1 MVYCSPEAGDKHNC
15 RASFTI
21 VFDREKNLDRR
32 DFIKLMSA
40 MGAATVCGRAQG
52 SMGAAAESPTGY
64 KPGRIEN
71 EYSLLL
77 PGEAELLKNPP
88 QVQSFHGDGVIAITD
103 GKQQQTAIGGLV
115 NGWVLL
121 ASLDINGVQT
131 AVFERHVTHRGA
143 IAYVTERGGTIALIP
158 KGIGQLDKIRPR
170 PTNTSKVKLERPVR
184 MTPGPDVAGEYLLRS
199 SEDPCYENVAAL
211 GKEYIGWTLVS
222 SDGAGPMRSV
232 YLEADGTSRQ
242 PKPNSQASWAP
253 DLEGSLFNPV
263 NYFPFSAPEYYEYVP
278 GYSKRTLLG
287 GYLPVANI
295 GVWNPEYNL
304 GYEVMMLL
312 PPAEDRSPVARIRV
326 LLLQDESGGHHGQT
340 RAVTGADGRTY
351 AVHYWNTTAD
361 TFYRDLAGVWNH
373 WKNLYEEVMP
383 VEIPDQWLLD
393 AARAGITLSRCSYRG
408 FDPTYQIGEGAY
420 TKIPERSHALF
431 PVAHYEFIWAQQLW
445 GLADDARPYM
455 QHYLDHYILPD
466 GNFTYNTQDQ
476 VEAPLNVGI
485 FLMNAARDYWYTHD
499 ITGFER
505 QRPILEKMLSYVLK
519 RYEYGKTRFEKSDR
533 RYGLIWGSPEA
544 DLGDPGND
552 YPDSHPLYYQNAACV
567 WRGIEQ
573 YARVLQAVGN
583 VNNDATIA
591 GASETYAAI
600 ASEMRGNIQRSIEAT
615 IAASTPE
622 MRAAG
627 IIPFEPNDILRK
639 PTDLSSYENHRFM
652 MDWFLADWGVPAYD
666 EGHFKHRE
674 LAGQQ
679 ICGLNTDGDV
689 PRTSNFM
696 EHGTLAARIR
706 MEDYRPFLLT
716 LYALVCYASDSG
728 NRYAP
733 EDAYIP
739 GSYPGE
745 QSPYGWSAV
754 INSTLQPTLGLRW
767 LLCYEENDRDICH
780 LQKAVPSHW
789 FRKGERISVQKCP
802 TRFGHISWT
811 TEATSDSSW
820 AVSITC
826 QDGFSG
832 DIHLH
837 IHPSNGDKITSASVG
852 NITGNNVL
860 AIPGSTWANQ
870 TSITI
875 TVQS

>member
-1 MVYCSPEAGDKHNC
+1 M
-15 RASFTI
+15 
-21 VFDREKNLDRR
+21 DRR

-52 SMGAAAESPTGY
+52 STGAVESPLGY

-77 PGEAELLKNPP
+77 PGEAELLKSPP
-88 QVQSFHGDGVIAITD
+88 QVQSFNGDGVIATIHD
-103 GKQQQTAIGGLV
+103 KQQQVAIGGLV
-115 NGWVLL
+115 NGWALIS
-121 ASLDINGVQT
+121 SLDINGVQT

-143 IAYVTERGGTIALIP
+143 IAFVTERGGTIALIP

-170 PTNTSKVKLERPVR
+170 PTTTPQVKLERPLR
-184 MTPGPDVAGEYLLRS
+184 MTPGPDITGEYLLRS

-211 GKEYIGWTLVS
+211 GAEYIGWTLVS
-222 SDGAGPMRSV
+222 SDGAGPMRSI

-242 PKPNSQASWAP
+242 AKPNSQTSWAP
-253 DLEGSLFNPV
+253 DLEGSLFDPV
-263 NYFPFSAPEYYEYVP
+263 NYFPFSTPECYEYVP

-287 GYLPVANI
+287 GYLPVADI
-295 GVWNPEYNL
+295 GVWNPKYNL

-312 PPAEDRSPVARIRV
+312 PPAEERPPIARIRV
-326 LLLQDESGGHHGQT
+326 LLPQEESTGHHGQT
-340 RAVTGADGRTY
+340 RIITDTDGRVY
-351 AVHYWNTTAD
+351 AEHYWNTSAD
-361 TFYRDLAGVWNH
+361 NFYRDLAGVWNH

-383 VEIPDQWLLD
+383 VEIPDPWLLD

-431 PVAHYEFIWAQQLW
+431 PVAHYEFVWAQQLW
-445 GLADDARPYM
+445 GLTNDARPYM

-476 VEAPLNVGI
+476 VEGPLNVGI
-485 FLMNAARDYWYTHD
+485 FLMNAARDYWHTHN
-499 ITGFER
+499 IVGFER
-505 QRPILEKMLSYVLK
+505 QQPVLERMLSYVLK

-573 YARVLQAVGN
+573 YARVLQAIGKVKK
-583 VNNDATIA
+583 DPAITA
-591 GASETYAAI
+591 ASESYAAI

-622 MRAAG
+622 MRKAG
-627 IIPFEPNDILRK
+627 ITPFEPNDILRK

-666 EGHFKHRE
+666 EGHLKHRE

-716 LYALVCYASDSG
+716 LYALVCYAADSG

-754 INSTLQPTLGLRW
+754 INSALQPTLGLRW
-767 LLCYEENDRDICH
+767 LLCYEENDRDVCH
-780 LQKAVPSHW
+780 LQKAAPSHW
-789 FRKGERISVQKCP
+789 FRKGERIAVQKCP
-802 TRFGHISWT
+802 TRFGNISWS
-811 TEATSDSSW
+811 TEAISDTSW
-820 AVSITC
+820 TVSLAC
-826 QDGFSG
+826 QNGFSG

-837 IHPSNGDKITSASVG
+837 IHPSSRDKLTSASAG
-852 NITGNNVL
+852 NITGNVL
-860 AIPGSTWANQ
+860 IIPVSAWTNQ
-870 TSITI
+870 ASMKV
-875 TVQS
+875 TVES